1 MWRDKPARR
10 GAQADDDG
18 RRASDGDTPAAG
30 EEEEDEARLF
40 YERLEQTGRLVDV
53 NDATDI
59 STLDPRV
66 THVRR
71 PDGTI
76 ERIGFA

>member
-1 MWRDKPARR
+1 MPHNTPTTRESEDDRR
-10 GAQADDDG
+10 QHPSGG
-18 RRASDGDTPAAG
+18 GTAAAA
-30 EEEEDEARLF
+30 EEDEARLF

-53 NDATDI
+53 SNNTDLEA
-59 STLDPRV
+59 LDPRV

-71 PDGTI
+71 PDGRI